1 MNAGSSNNYIDK
13 ICIIITKWW
22 FFKITI
28 LKIVSIVRELTEEI
42 QWMKDTENIK
52 FKNESYFKKNE
63 FLSTMLSEE
72 KIDELDLDIEELTAV
87 QYT

>member
-1 MNAGSSNNYIDK
+1 
-13 ICIIITKWW
+13 
-22 FFKITI
+22 
-28 LKIVSIVRELTEEI
+28 
-42 QWMKDTENIK
+42 MKDTENIK

-63 FLSTMLSEE
+63 YLSTMLSEE